1 MRQPVLRSMPGAH
14 HQLLLALA
22 MLYTLLSDHAVA
34 GLRAIAIVQPL
45 PSADMAALVRNATG
59 HHAAAPHLGVS
70 PKGVPP
76 TPFVDVVVFPEGF
89 VQGMDA
95 AARCCAVAKETGAAV
110 VCPSFGANGTS
121 DVAVCAPTGDVILR

>member
-14 HQLLLALA
+14 RQLLLALV

-59 HHAAAPHLGVS
+59 HHAAAPHPGA
-70 PKGVPP
+70 PP

-89 VQGMDA
+89 VQGADA
-95 AARCCAVAKETGAAV
+95 VARCCVVAKETGAAV